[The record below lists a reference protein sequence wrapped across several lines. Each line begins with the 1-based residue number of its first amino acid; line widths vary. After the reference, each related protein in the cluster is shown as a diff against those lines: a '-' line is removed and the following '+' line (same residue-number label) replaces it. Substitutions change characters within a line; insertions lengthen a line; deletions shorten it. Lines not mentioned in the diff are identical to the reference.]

1 MRARISNNRQIIL
14 RGLGTLLAVGLIF
27 VLIKEEGWEEVL
39 AAFKSLSPARV
50 ILALIFI
57 LISRVF
63 VATRWHVLLRT
74 GRVAIPYSRTL
85 ALTFTGL
92 FASNFLPTTIGGD
105 VVRLAGAMQMGYDR
119 AVALASIAADRLIG
133 MLGMVFALP
142 FGLPQALSVLNRNP
156 VQAVAFPALLGRARD
171 FARRT
176 FQSFSTWLNQPL
188 ALLAALGCTWAHMLC
203 TFAALYILIEGLGAH
218 VSFWLIGGLWSV
230 TYFVTLVPIS
240 INGYGV
246 QELSLT
252 YLLSSAAGLGATLS
266 LAVAIMIRVLYMLAS
281 LPGAAFL
288 PGILAAMDK
297 SSSTDRKQS

>member
-1 MRARISNNRQIIL
+1 MRAWISNNRQLIL
-14 RGLGTLLAVGLIF
+14 RGLGTLLAIALIF
-27 VLIKEEGWEEVL
+27 VLIREEGWQELL
-39 AAFKSLSPARV
+39 AAFRSLSPVRLL
-50 ILALIFI
+50 IALVFI

-63 VATRWHVLLRT
+63 VATRWHILLRT
-74 GRVAIPYSRTL
+74 GRVAIPYPRTA
-85 ALTFTGL
+85 ALTFTGM

-119 AVALASIAADRLIG
+119 AVSLASIAADRLIG

-142 FGLPQALSVLNRNP
+142 FGLPQALSVIGQSGA
-156 VQAVAFPALLGRARD
+156 QAAVLPALFGRARD
-171 FARRT
+171 FAGRT
-176 FQSFSTWLNQPL
+176 FRSFSTWLNQPL

-266 LAVAIMIRVLYMLAS
+266 LTVAILIRVLYMLAS

-288 PGILAAMDK
+288 PGILAAMDR
-297 SSSTDRKQS
+297 SSATDRKLP